1 MVQNCSQAVAEI
13 NSYCMLCD
21 KYASSMCTLLA
32 WASEEKG
39 TSVTH
44 IPGEYIRGRGMTRFF
59 IAADVYFVSYPEVV
73 YSITLAADSKNFLA
87 AVAKM
92 ASYENM
98 IEYARVVSLQNSAYT
113 KGSAYRGFFRFAFGI
128 MTALNSTLQDFFTQN
143 TESFYT
149 KMGMLWVK
157 RERDELIEMFRR
169 EMDRHPNPS
178 ELGRLLDNQ
187 ITYYRQ
193 NPNQMDMTVNAYDHG
208 SGPEKLA
215 AT

>member
-1 MVQNCSQAVAEI
+1 MVQNCSQVVAEI
-13 NSYCMLCD
+13 NSYCMLCE

-44 IPGEYIRGRGMTRFF
+44 ILAEYIRGRGMTRF
-59 IAADVYFVSYPEVV
+59 IAANVYFVSYPEVA

-113 KGSAYRGFFRFAFGI
+113 KGSAYQGFFSFAFGI
-128 MTALNSTLQDFFTQN
+128 MIALNSTLQDFFTQN

-149 KMGMLWVK
+149 KMGMLWVR
-157 RERDELIEMFRR
+157 RERDELI
-169 EMDRHPNPS
+169 DVLS
-178 ELGRLLDNQ
+178 
-187 ITYYRQ
+187 
-193 NPNQMDMTVNAYDHG
+193 
-208 SGPEKLA
+208 
-215 AT
+215 

>member
-1 MVQNCSQAVAEI
+1 
-13 NSYCMLCD
+13 
-21 KYASSMCTLLA
+21 
-32 WASEEKG
+32 
-39 TSVTH
+39 
-44 IPGEYIRGRGMTRFF
+44 
-59 IAADVYFVSYPEVV
+59 
-73 YSITLAADSKNFLA
+73 
-87 AVAKM
+87 M

-98 IEYARVVSLQNSAYT
+98 IAYARVVSLQNSAYT
-113 KGSAYRGFFRFAFGI
+113 KGSAYQGFFSFALGI

-149 KMGMLWVK
+149 KMVLWVK
-157 RERDELIEMFRR
+157 REGDELIEMFRR
-169 EMDRHPNPS
+169 EMDRRPNPS

-208 SGPEKLA
+208 SGPKKLA